1 MEDRVKNW
9 ILATTG
15 TLLISISAW
24 LAIQLYNISAKQT
37 DMIERK
43 LFSVQEE
50 LTRANENIIRLQ
62 EGIKAMQKENESV
75 HAMQNFD
82 IDDLK
87 ADNKI
92 LWNVLISDPVQKTK
106 KKK

>member
-15 TLLISISAW
+15 TLLISLSAW
-24 LAIQLYNISAKQT
+24 LAIQLYNIAAKQT

-92 LWNVLISDPVQKTK
+92 FWNVLISDPVQKTK

>member
-24 LAIQLYNISAKQT
+24 LAIQLYNISVKQT

-92 LWNVLISDPVQKTK
+92 FWNVLISDPVQKTK

>member
-1 MEDRVKNW
+1 LEDRVKNW

-24 LAIQLYNISAKQT
+24 LAIQLYNISVKQM

-43 LFSVQEE
+43 LYQVSDE
-50 LTRANENIIRLQ
+50 LVRANENTIRLQ
-62 EGIKAMQKENESV
+62 ETIKAMQQDNDKT
-75 HAMQNFD
+75 HALQDFD
-82 IDDLK
+82 IEELK

-92 LWNVLISDPVQKTK
+92 FWNVLISDPVQKTK

>member
-1 MEDRVKNW
+1 
-9 ILATTG
+9 
-15 TLLISISAW
+15 
-24 LAIQLYNISAKQT
+24 
-37 DMIERK
+37 MIERK

-62 EGIKAMQKENESV
+62 EEIKAMQKENESV

-92 LWNVLISDPVQKTK
+92 FWNVLISDPVK
-106 KKK
+106 KPRRRNNINRLMLISLIKKINYSII

>member
-1 MEDRVKNW
+1 MENKIKNW
-9 ILATTG
+9 ILG
-15 TLLISISAW
+15 TLSGLLVSIAGW
-24 LAIQLYNISAKQT
+24 LAIQLYNIAAKQT

-62 EGIKAMQKENESV
+62 EGIKAMQKENEQV

-92 LWNVLISDPVQKTK
+92 FWNVLISDPVQKTK